1 MCRIEIPSFSH
12 SLLIIGFVTRVVG
25 QMPHA
30 GHLGAPNVFS
40 GVRVTRSLVFCVMF
54 RVIGVCPVF
63 LFTIVLSV
71 FLPLPLYYF
80 QAVRFKSIVCLKF
93 PIIVQLLL

>member
-1 MCRIEIPSFSH
+1 VCRIEIPSFSH

-63 LFTIVLSV
+63 TIVLSV
-71 FLPLPLYYF
+71 FLRLPL
-80 QAVRFKSIVCLKF
+80 
-93 PIIVQLLL
+93 